1 MNESAMPQKEQ
12 KHLVIN
18 DGFCELENEISRF
31 GDLVYRVEG
40 SEPDKNVNE
49 EIKPMSLLTFLNET
63 PERLAK
69 LTNLL
74 KEQRKKLTEYLF

>member
-1 MNESAMPQKEQ
+1 MNETKNPIKEQ

-18 DGFCELENEISRF
+18 DCFCELENEISRF
-31 GDLVYRVEG
+31 GGLVYRVEG
-40 SEPDKNVNE
+40 SEPDKNVGE
-49 EIKPMSLLTFLNET
+49 EIKPMSLVTFLNET